1 MHILIVDDQPRA
13 LQQLQDLLLERWS
26 DIEIYRAGHVNL
38 ALRILQEKQVDLIIT
53 DWQMPDANGLD
64 LIRQVQTRWPNVPTI
79 IYSGMK
85 ISPEDLKLALET
97 GAVDYLRKPLDP
109 LEFQA
114 RVYNVLRLVRMQRS
128 LQQRDT
134 SKNIFFSLL
143 SHHLINDAWQLKTA
157 LEMLQKQQLKH
168 NFDYYE
174 KMLRSAQAVSADHH
188 HLITQLLSLSQ
199 LLFQDHPADLQAC
212 PVQQCLLSCQTLGEP
227 GQIKVRANAELR
239 VLADPQMLL
248 RILTELTQNAVAVS
262 AGRPVRLSAR
272 LQQERIEI
280 QVKDMGPG
288 LSASAL
294 TTYLTPLFSRADS
307 REGFALRGLG
317 LPICHELLRLLG
329 SRLHG
334 ESTPEGCVFGFYL
347 EAVT

>member
-13 LQQLQDLLLERWS
+13 LQQLQDLLLEKWP
-26 DIEIYRAGHVNL
+26 EVELYRAGNVSL
-38 ALRILQEKQVDLIIT
+38 ALRILQEKPVDLIIT

-64 LIRQVQTRWPNVPTI
+64 LIRQAQARWPNVPTI

-85 ISPEDLKLALET
+85 ILPQDLKQALEF

-128 LQQRDT
+128 LHQRDT

-157 LEMLQKQQLKH
+157 LDMLKNHQLKQD
-168 NFDYYE
+168 FDYYQ
-174 KMLRSAQAVSADHH
+174 KMLSSAQTVSAEHH

-199 LLFQDHPADLQAC
+199 LLFQEHRAQRQAC
-212 PVQQCLLSCQTLGEP
+212 PVQQYLLNCQSLATP
-227 GQIKVRANAELR
+227 GQIKVRANDQLR
-239 VLADPQMLL
+239 VQADPQMLL
-248 RILTELTQNAVAVS
+248 RILTELTQNALAVS
-262 AGRPVRLSAR
+262 EGRPVRLSAR
-272 LQQERIEI
+272 SFDNRIEI
-280 QVKDMGPG
+280 QVKDSGPG
-288 LSASAL
+288 LSDRAL
-294 TTYLTPLFSRADS
+294 ATCLTPVFSRSEATD
-307 REGFALRGLG
+307 GFALRGLG

-334 ESTPEGCVFGFYL
+334 ESTSEGCMFGFYL
-347 EAVT
+347 DAAS